1 MKKRA
6 LSWLLAVVM
15 VVSLAPQT
23 IPWAKA
29 ADSTNTPTS
38 QAKNA
43 FGLTMEEKQAI
54 TDEAN
59 LKNNPYGTTAWIPLF
74 QDHELVVAG
83 VYDDKFQTTYTG
95 GAGGKGSQMAS
106 FHMSDIGNARRLV
119 NVAFDPYGTG
129 RDEYIATLAF
139 DDNADRLCLYVTDKD
154 RKVVATTD
162 LCGEDAKFLDKLK
175 FYQTRAMLSIEA
187 GDFDGDGKDTLVVY
201 TPGNK
206 GRDDQIREYSFN
218 GSLSQKSGR
227 EINLGGFMADG
238 VHRAILT
245 KHDGNNGDEL
255 RAHLGVDMAV
265 GDVDMDGV
273 EELAITVNVNDLP
286 KKEYNKANGHEKSYL
301 AVYDYDKDNGWSQ
314 NMKKELG

>member
-29 ADSTNTPTS
+29 ADPASTPAS

-54 TDEAN
+54 TGGNA

-83 VYDDKFQTTYTG
+83 VHDDEFQTTYTG
-95 GAGGKGSQMAS
+95 GADGKGSQMSS
-106 FHMSDIGNARRLV
+106 FRWGHGKYKIDNARRLV

-139 DDNADRLCLYVTDKD
+139 DDTADRLRLYVTNKD
-154 RKVVATTD
+154 RNVVSAID
-162 LCGEDAKFLDKLK
+162 LCNDDAAFINKLK
-175 FYQTRAMLSIEA
+175 FYQTRAMLCIEA
-187 GDFDGDGKDTLVVY
+187 GDFDGDGKDTLMVY
-201 TPGNK
+201 TPGSASQ
-206 GRDDQIREYSFN
+206 DDRIKEYSFN
-218 GSLSQKSGR
+218 GSLDYQG
-227 EINLGGFMADG
+227 EINLGGFMAEG
-238 VHRAILT
+238 VHHAILE
-245 KHDGNNGDEL
+245 KHQGNNNDEL
-255 RAHLGVDMAV
+255 RAHLSVDMAV

-286 KKEYNKANGHEKSYL
+286 KKNYNGKEGLEKSYL
-301 AVYDYDKDNGWSQ
+301 AVYDYADGWKQSE
-314 NMKKELG
+314 K